1 MRHVG
6 GWFDSQVAT
15 LYPGC
20 FGLVMA
26 TGIISNAF
34 FVEGWRGWSDAL
46 FVVNLVSYPY
56 LVILTILRFVRFPRA
71 LWSDLI
77 DPRHVFSFFT
87 LVAGTSVFG
96 AGIHLRGF
104 ATAAL
109 ILWLFALLV
118 WFVLIYFGFGV
129 LIFVDKAPGDG
140 LIHGAWLMAIV
151 GTEALVILGT
161 LIAPATGDAGPT
173 VFVFIHLLWGVG
185 LGLYGIFIV
194 LFCYHI
200 FFFEVLPADVTPALW
215 VVMGAAAIST
225 NAGST
230 LILADTGIPFLHAMR
245 PFIDGIT
252 LIVWAWAT
260 WWIPLL
266 LLFGI
271 WKHGVCRIPLTYTP
285 LFWSLVFP
293 LGMYGLASMRLS
305 LATDFPPLRAISA
318 AMVWIALV
326 AWVATAAGLATAS
339 WRSFCEFRRS
349 KQQQAAAH

>member
-109 ILWLFALLV
+109 FLWLFALLV

-129 LIFVDKAPGDG
+129 LIFVDTAPGDG

-161 LIAPATGDAGPT
+161 LIAPAMGDARP
-173 VFVFIHLLWGVG
+173 
-185 LGLYGIFIV
+185 YGIRAHPPVVGCGAGTLWHLHRAV
-194 LFCYHI
+194 LHRHFL
-200 FFFEVLPADVTPALW
+200 FR
-215 VVMGAAAIST
+215 
-225 NAGST
+225 GSYQT
-230 LILADTGIPFLHAMR
+230 M
-245 PFIDGIT
+245 
-252 LIVWAWAT
+252 
-260 WWIPLL
+260 
-266 LLFGI
+266 
-271 WKHGVCRIPLTYTP
+271 
-285 LFWSLVFP
+285 
-293 LGMYGLASMRLS
+293 
-305 LATDFPPLRAISA
+305 
-318 AMVWIALV
+318 
-326 AWVATAAGLATAS
+326 
-339 WRSFCEFRRS
+339 
-349 KQQQAAAH
+349 

>member
-1 MRHVG
+1 MSLARPSANSTPPSLGRHVG

-34 FVEGWRGWSDAL
+34 FVEGWRGWSDVL
-46 FVVNLVSYPY
+46 FVVNLVSYPL
-56 LVILTILRFVRFPRA
+56 LVLLTTLRLVRFPRA
-71 LWSDLI
+71 LWADLI
-77 DPRHVFSFFT
+77 DPQLVFSFFT

-104 ATAAL
+104 ATVALTLMAVRAARL
-109 ILWLFALLV
+109 APADLLQLWGHGCRQQLDHGRPDPWRVAH
-118 WFVLIYFGFGV
+118 GHCRNRS
-129 LIFVDKAPGDG
+129 PGDPRNLDCAG
-140 LIHGAWLMAIV
+140 HGRCRGHGIRVHPSVV
-151 GTEALVILGT
+151 GRGT
-161 LIAPATGDAGPT
+161 
-173 VFVFIHLLWGVG
+173 
-185 LGLYGIFIV
+185 GLYGIFIV
-194 LFCYHI
+194 LFCYRI
-200 FFFEVLPADVTPALW
+200 FFFEVRPDDVTPALW

-230 LILADTGIPFLHAMR
+230 LILADTGIAFLHAMR

-271 WKHGVCRIPLTYTP
+271 GN
-285 LFWSLVFP
+285 
-293 LGMYGLASMRLS
+293 
-305 LATDFPPLRAISA
+305 
-318 AMVWIALV
+318 
-326 AWVATAAGLATAS
+326 TAS
-339 WRSFCEFRRS
+339 V
-349 KQQQAAAH
+349 AYP